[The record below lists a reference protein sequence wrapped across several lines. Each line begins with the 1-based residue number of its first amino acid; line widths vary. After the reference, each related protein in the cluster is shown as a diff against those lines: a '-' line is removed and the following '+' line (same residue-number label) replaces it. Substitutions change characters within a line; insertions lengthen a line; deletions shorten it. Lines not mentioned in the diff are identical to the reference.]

1 MTGNWLYTVGQSIC
15 RVFTTLWF
23 DLKVFGAGNVPRQGG
38 VLIVAN
44 HQSYL
49 DPVIV
54 GVRLRRPT
62 SYFAKSEL
70 FENRFFGWLIR
81 KLYAFPVRQGEGD
94 VGAVREAIRRL
105 QEKDALVVFPEGSR
119 TESGELLPIEK
130 GVGLIVKKAGV
141 PVVPCIIEGSYRAW
155 PKGGKIFRPAK
166 VYAVFGP
173 VMKLEGMKSAAIVE
187 TIERTFR
194 TMQADLRRRIAE
206 S

>member
-1 MTGNWLYTVGQSIC
+1 MTGNLVYTVGQALC

-23 DLKVFGAGNVPRQGG
+23 DLKVFGVRNVPREGG

-49 DPVIV
+49 DPIIV
-54 GVRLRRPT
+54 GVRLPRPL

-70 FENRFFGWLIR
+70 FESRLFDWLIR
-81 KLYAFPVRQGEGD
+81 RLYAFPVRQGEGD
-94 VGAVREAIRRL
+94 VGALREAIRRL
-105 QEKDALVVFPEGSR
+105 QEKDALVIFPEGSR
-119 TESGELLPIEK
+119 TETGELLPVEK
-130 GVGLIVKKAGV
+130 GVGLIAKKAGV
-141 PVVPCIIEGSYRAW
+141 PVVPCIIEGSFHAW
-155 PKGGKIFRPAK
+155 PKGGKMFKPAK
-166 VYAVFGP
+166 IYAFFGP
-173 VMKLEGMKSAAIVE
+173 VMKLDDLKSSAIVE